1 LPRVGSSVSSARL
14 LARPSLFGDGPV
26 LAGAFPFL
34 SASRFDDDIATTKQQ
49 TMSICFIKQSKAK
62 TNDDVTT
69 TAAFSPM
76 PTPFPTPTTVLRIR
90 SSCPI
95 LYTMQTES
103 HHCSILSRR
112 NAKDETSNTQEKK
125 MENEF
130 NGLTF
135 RFK

>member
-34 SASRFDDDIATTKQQ
+34 SASRFNDGIATTKQQ
-49 TMSICFIKQSKAK
+49 TMSIYFIKQSKAK

-95 LYTMQTES
+95 LYTVSSSSFSAGIISLARSMS
-103 HHCSILSRR
+103 
-112 NAKDETSNTQEKK
+112 AEK
-125 MENEF
+125 
-130 NGLTF
+130 
-135 RFK
+135 R